1 MKKLLLISA
10 VILAMLATAC
20 SKYKYETVAGDPMK
34 TRIYTL
40 DNGLKVYMSVNNETP
55 RLQTVIAVRVGGKN
69 DPAETTGLAHYFEHL
84 MFKGTEQFGTSDYA
98 AEKPLLDEIEAL
110 FEVYR
115 QTTDE
120 AERAAIYKR
129 IDSISY
135 EASKISIPNEYDK
148 LMAAIGAE
156 GTNAFTSQ
164 DMTAYVEDIPSN
176 QIEAWA
182 KIQSDRFK
190 HPILRGFHTELET
203 VYEEKNM
210 SLTQDSRKIWEAV
223 GAALYPNHPY
233 GTQTVLGT
241 QEHLKNP
248 SITNIKNYHK
258 TYYVPNNMAVC
269 LAGDFDPDYMIEI
282 VDKYFGDMEPNPNL
296 PKLEF
301 EPEQPIT
308 EPVVKEIYG
317 LDAARVTLAWRLPS
331 ANDPSMDVANI
342 TSSVFYNGSAGL
354 FDLNLIQQQKVL
366 SGFGGLQSQP
376 DYSMFVMQAAPKQ
389 GQTLEQA
396 RDLMLAEVAK
406 LRNGEFDE
414 KLITS
419 TINNL
424 KAQQM
429 RGMEDNNSRALSF
442 AYSFCYGADWADE
455 VKQIERMEKVTK
467 QDVIDWANKYLND
480 NNYAVVYKR
489 EGEDT
494 TVQKVEAPKITPI
507 VMNRD
512 RQSQF
517 LTDIQNTEVA
527 PIEPVYVDFEKDMAQ
542 FDAAEGVHVLYKK
555 NELNDLFT
563 LSYSYDYG
571 TQNDPA
577 LNLAFDYISYLGTSE
592 MTAEEIAAEMYAN
605 ACSFGL
611 RAGGS
616 ASRLSLS
623 GLAENMPRAMEI
635 MESLIADAQP
645 DENILAALKADMMKR
660 RADQKLNQQAN
671 FGALQR
677 YLLYGPEFIKQT
689 TMTNE
694 QLAAITSEELLAKV
708 RDFAG
713 YAHEVLYYGPDTEE
727 TVGKLLA
734 EKHIK
739 EGELSK
745 LERVIPAPVE
755 TSESGV
761 VLAQYD
767 AKQIRYMQYSNRG
780 EQFDIASDPEI
791 TLYNEYFGGGMSS
804 IVFQEMREARGL
816 AYSSFA
822 MLSQPSYL
830 EVPYF
835 YYAFIATQNDKM
847 QQAIEAFDEI
857 INQMP
862 ESEAAFAIAKES
874 LIKRLRTERT
884 VRDAVLWAYID
895 VRDMGLTEDR
905 NKQLFEKL
913 QTLTLEDIKAAQQK
927 WVVGRNYQYG
937 ILGDIKDID
946 VDYLKT
952 LGPIKT
958 VSQEEIFGY

>member
-1 MKKLLLISA
+1 MKRFLLFA
-10 VILAMLATAC
+10 VVIFSMLTAAC
-20 SKYKYETVAGDPMK
+20 SKYKYETVAGDPLK

-40 DNGLKVYMSVNNETP
+40 DNGLKVYMSVNKETP
-55 RLQTVIAVRVGGKN
+55 RLQTAIAVRVGGKN

-84 MFKGTEQFGTSDYA
+84 MFKGTEQFGTSDYE
-98 AEKPLLDEIEAL
+98 AEKPLLDEIERL
-110 FEVYR
+110 FETYR
-115 QTTDE
+115 NTTDE
-120 AERAAIYKR
+120 NERAALYRR

-148 LMAAIGAE
+148 LMAAIGAN

-164 DMTAYVEDIPSN
+164 DMTVYVEDIPSN
-176 QIEAWA
+176 QIETWA

-269 LAGDFDPDYMIEI
+269 VAGDFDPDYMIGI
-282 VDKYFGDMEPNPNL
+282 VDKYFGDMLPNENL

-301 EPEQPIT
+301 EPEAPIT
-308 EPVVKEIYG
+308 EPIVKDVYG

-331 ANDPSMDVANI
+331 SNDPSMDVANI
-342 TSSVFYNGSAGL
+342 ASSVFYNGAAGL

-366 SGFGGLQSQP
+366 YGFGGLQPQP
-376 DYSMFVMQAAPKQ
+376 DYSMFVAQATPKE
-389 GQTLEQA
+389 GQTLEEA
-396 RDLMLAEVAK
+396 RDLMLSEIAK
-406 LRNGEFDE
+406 LRSGEFDE

-424 KAQQM
+424 KMQQQ
-429 RGMEDNNSRALSF
+429 RGMEDNNTRALSF

-467 QDVIDWANKYLND
+467 QDVIDWANEFLKE
-480 NNYAVVYKR
+480 NNYAVIYKR

-512 RQSQF
+512 RQSAF

-527 PIEPVYVDFEKDMAQ
+527 PIEPVYVDFENDMSQ

-555 NELNDLFT
+555 NELNDIFT
-563 LSYSYDYG
+563 LTYYYDYG

-592 MTAEEIAAEMYAN
+592 MTAEQIAAEMYAN
-605 ACSFGL
+605 ACSFNLG
-611 RAGGS
+611 AG
-616 ASRLSLS
+616 ASNSRMSLS

-635 MESLIADAQP
+635 VEHLIADAQP
-645 DENILAALKADMMKR
+645 DENILAALKADRMKS

-677 YLLYGPEFIKQT
+677 YILYGPEFIKNT
-689 TMTNE
+689 TMSNE
-694 QLAAITSEELLAKV
+694 ALAAITSEELLAKV
-708 RDFAG
+708 RDFVG
-713 YAHEVLYYGPDTEE
+713 YAHEVLYYGPDGEE
-727 TVGKLLA
+727 TVSRLLN

-739 EGELSK
+739 EGDLK
-745 LERVIPAPVE
+745 ALERVIGIPNQTP
-755 TSESGV
+755 ESCV

-780 EQFDIASDPEI
+780 EMFDIAAEPEV

-822 MLSQPSYL
+822 MLGQPNYL
-830 EVPYF
+830 EIPYY
-835 YYAFIATQNDKM
+835 YYAFIATQNDKT

-862 ESEAAFAIAKES
+862 ESEAAFTIAKES

-884 VRDAVLWAYID
+884 VRDAVLYSYVD
-895 VRDMGLTEDR
+895 HRDMKLTEDR

-913 QTLTLEDIKAAQQK
+913 QTLTLDDIKAAQQK
-927 WVVGRNYQYG
+927 WVAGRTYVYG
-937 ILGDIKDID
+937 ILGDIDD
-946 VDYLKT
+946 LDLNYLKS
-952 LGPIKT
+952 LGKIET
-958 VSQEEIFGY
+958 VSQEDIFGY